1 MSRFQYQA
9 IQTSGQRVQGSLRA
23 RDRHEALGQLIQRG
37 YHPLAVEAVDENRS
51 DLRRSLVNLR
61 HWVTRTDLAVFTRQ
75 MAALLKAGL
84 TVLQTLRTLRE
95 QCGNPRLTRIIQ
107 DMEEKLQRDGGT
119 LAEALEDHPRVFDGV
134 YRGLVHSGEEGG
146 NLVRIL
152 SELGRHLSQTARL
165 HRQVVAAFIYPLFL
179 LILGTIAVFV
189 LMTFVIPRFQDLFA
203 SFGSTLPAPTRIL
216 ITISGFL
223 ADWWWLVLAAV
234 TAVILLVIILLRRP
248 IVRHQV
254 DRRVLQFPVLGSMLL
269 KLELVRLSRTLA
281 ALIQGG
287 LPILEALRIT
297 DNTLRNQAVRASLAV
312 VYRSVSAGEGLA
324 AGMEK
329 SKIYPPLALNL
340 VRTGEETGELPE
352 MLGELSEIYED
363 EAERAVTAAVKLLEP
378 VLICGMG
385 VLIAGIIAAVILPI
399 FRVNMMAS

>member
-9 IQTSGQRVQGSLRA
+9 IQTSGQRVQGNLRA
-23 RDRHEALGQLIQRG
+23 RDRHEALGQLIQRD
-37 YHPLAVEAVDENRS
+37 YHPLAVEAADENHS
-51 DLRRSLVNLR
+51 DLRRSLGNLR

-223 ADWWWLVLAAV
+223 AAWWWLVLAAV

-254 DRRVLQFPVLGSMLL
+254 DRKVLKLPVLGSMLL

-297 DNTLRNQAVRASLAV
+297 DNTLRNQAVRASLAI

-324 AGMEK
+324 VGMEK
-329 SKIYPPLALNL
+329 SGIYPPLALNL

-378 VLICGMG
+378 ILICGMG
-385 VLIAGIIAAVILPI
+385 ILIAGIIAAVILPI

>member
-9 IQTSGQRVQGSLRA
+9 IQTSGQRVQGSLHA

-119 LAEALEDHPRVFDGV
+119 LAEALEDHPRIFDGV

-146 NLVRIL
+146 NLVRVL

-189 LMTFVIPRFQDLFA
+189 LMTFVIPRFQELFA

-216 ITISGFL
+216 ITISSFL
-223 ADWWWLVLAAV
+223 AAWWWLILAVV
-234 TAVILLVIILLRRP
+234 TVVILLVIILLRRP
-248 IVRHQV
+248 IVRKQV
-254 DRRVLQFPVLGSMLL
+254 NLKVLKLPVLGSMLL

-329 SKIYPPLALNL
+329 SRIYPSLALNL